1 MDRTRSRRAKTHTF
15 EQSHWLAIQRM
26 PANFRFSDLL
36 NAAHKAWGQGC
47 SDESLLSLAMPLD
60 GVDPLQALPK
70 LGADGL
76 FKFLWDNTPGLC
88 LAASGRCQQLEL
100 TGARRFELAQR
111 FCDLTLARLHD
122 GAPQAPAQARPR
134 VLLAFSFFEESTE
147 RKIDSGTA
155 PSVQAVLPRWQLSR
169 HGQHG
174 WLRVNATV
182 SSFSEARELA
192 EQCWLMAE
200 AVQEVTPNPLQSN
213 TIQFHPAVDDWQD
226 RYRAPLHQAIN
237 LVETGQL
244 HKLVLAVRNSV
255 KLTAPLNPLPLLRQL
270 RHQQTNS
277 CRFLWQRNPNDSF
290 FGASPERLLSLRGGY
305 LRSDALA
312 GTACENDDGERLLRS
327 EKDRLEHELVVK
339 TITKEL
345 QHCGLTPWRR
355 RDPRLSRHGSLTH
368 LHTPITAHA
377 CNQAPLKLAK
387 KLHPTPAVAGL
398 PGREAMAWLRV
409 LEPFERGNYA
419 APIGWIDSQG
429 DAELR
434 VAIRC
439 GHAIGHQMDLTAG
452 AGLVRGSCPERE
464 MQEINLKLHVLV
476 KQLDAATNLNAR
488 DA

>member
-1 MDRTRSRRAKTHTF
+1 
-15 EQSHWLAIQRM
+15 M
-26 PANFRFSDLL
+26 PAHFRFSDLL
-36 NAAHKAWGQGC
+36 NAAQKAWGQGC
-47 SDESLLSLAMPLD
+47 GEDSLLSLAMPLD
-60 GVDPLQALPK
+60 GVDPLQALPT
-70 LGADGL
+70 LGAGSH
-76 FKFLWDNTPGLC
+76 FRVLWDNTPGLC
-88 LAASGRCQQLEL
+88 LAASGHCQQLEL

-111 FCDLTLARLHD
+111 FCDLTLARVLD
-122 GAPQAPAQARPR
+122 GAPHAPAQARSR

-147 RKIDSGTA
+147 RKIDTGAA

-169 HGQHG
+169 HGQQG
-174 WLRVNATV
+174 WLRVNATI

-200 AVQEVTPNPLQSN
+200 AVQNVTPNP
-213 TIQFHPAVDDWQD
+213 IQTNVIQRHPITDDWQD

-255 KLTAPLNPLPLLRQL
+255 RLTAPLDPLPLLRRL
-270 RHQQTNS
+270 RQQQTNS
-277 CRFLWQRNPNDSF
+277 CRFLWQRNANDSF
-290 FGASPERLLSLRGGY
+290 FGASPERLLSLRRGY

-312 GTACENDDGERLLRS
+312 GTACEDDDGQRLLRS
-327 EKDRLEHELVVK
+327 EKDRLEHELVVE

-345 QHCGLTPWRR
+345 QQCGLTPWRR
-355 RDPRLSRHGSLTH
+355 REPHLSRHGSLTH
-368 LHTPITAHA
+368 LHTPITAYA
-377 CNQAPLKLAK
+377 CDQAPLKLAK

-429 DAELR
+429 DADLR

-439 GHAIGHQMDLTAG
+439 GHARGHQMELTAG

-464 MQEINLKLHVLV
+464 MQEINLKLRVLI
-476 KQLDAATNLNAR
+476 KEFDAATNLNVR
-488 DA
+488 DN